1 MTITDL
7 ISSRNVLIGLRA
19 PDKISALRTL
29 SAKAATATG
38 LDPEAILTAL
48 QKREALG
55 STGLGRGFAVPHAR
69 VNGLDHFF
77 CLFARLAKPIDFAAI
92 DEKPVDLIC
101 LLLIP
106 ERPGNDHVAAL
117 SAIARQVRPDPTLAD
132 MRKAK
137 TADAMYA
144 RLIQDA
150 SASPMQASP
159 AAPGPASG

>member
-7 ISSRNVLIGLRA
+7 ISPQNVLIGLRA

-29 SAKAATATG
+29 SSKAAAATG

-69 VNGLDHFF
+69 LAGLERFF
-77 CLFARLAKPIDFAAI
+77 CLFARLTKAIDFAAI

-117 SAIARQVRPDPTLAD
+117 SAIARQMRPDPTLAD

-144 RLIQDA
+144 RLIQDPTPP
-150 SASPMQASP
+150 SAP
-159 AAPGPASG
+159 AAA